1 MRIGCIC
8 GTFNRS
14 FDAGAMDQVRF
25 LTCCAADLLVQGVEL
40 QDIHFPQTR
49 PAYLQMLHRT
59 ARDLNLTIIGVGVH
73 NDFGRA
79 DPTIRQSEMVKVKQ
93 WVEVAEQLGAPLVR
107 VFAGYPED
115 HPAQSGARWPAMID
129 ALREVAA
136 FAGHAGVRLGLENH
150 NHGAFTPTASEYLRV
165 LEDVNSPHLVP
176 LLDTGNY
183 ADGWP
188 SLEKTLGIA
197 AHVHAKF
204 LKVAADGSDERVD
217 YARIIPALRA
227 AGYDGWVS
235 FEYEA
240 EEPEATGIPRALA
253 YLKRMLAGG

>member
-25 LTCCAADLLVQGVEL
+25 LTRCATDLLVQGVEL
-40 QDIHFPQTR
+40 QDIHFAQTR
-49 PAYLQMLHRT
+49 PTYLQMLRRT
-59 ARDLNLTIIGVGVH
+59 ARDLNLTIIGIGVH
-73 NDFGRA
+73 NDFGRV

-93 WVEVAEQLGAPLVR
+93 WVEVAEHLGAPLVR
-107 VFAGYPED
+107 VFAGYPEGD
-115 HPAQSGARWPAMID
+115 AQARWPAMID
-129 ALREVAA
+129 SLREVAA

-150 NHGAFTPTASEYLRV
+150 NHAAFTPTAAEYLRV
-165 LEDVNSPHLVP
+165 LEEVKSPHLVP

-183 ADGWP
+183 TDGWP
-188 SLEKTLGIA
+188 SLQKTLGIA

-204 LKVAADGSDERVD
+204 WKVAADGSDERVD
-217 YARIIPALRA
+217 YAKIIPALRA

-253 YLKRMLAGG
+253 FLKRMLAAG